1 MKIDLTLRQ
10 IQIVESIKS
19 KSELKDQM
27 MLDKLLKGE
36 TDFNDIENL
45 CLIINGEFLMEGI
58 LPSFEP
64 NPYGLELESLL
75 DSVNRARI
83 AP

>member
-10 IQIVESIKS
+10 MQIVESIKS
-19 KSELKDQM
+19 KSELKDQI
-27 MLDKLLKGE
+27 MLDKLLKE
-36 TDFNDIENL
+36 EIDFNDIESL

-64 NPYGLELESLL
+64 TPYGVELEGLL
-75 DSVNRARI
+75 DSVNRVRI
-83 AP
+83 KR

>member
-10 IQIVESIKS
+10 IQIVESLKS
-19 KSELKDQM
+19 KSELTDQI
-27 MLDKLLKGE
+27 MLDKLLTE
-36 TDFNDIENL
+36 EVDFNDIENL

-64 NPYGLELESLL
+64 NPYGLELEGLL

-83 AP
+83 QP